1 MFPFQMPGGG
11 ELLLIIG
18 IALLLFGGDKA
29 LAKAKTLGKEVYN
42 LKKDVEDIKEEVKV
56 NIIDK

>member
-1 MFPFQMPGGG
+1 MPGGG